1 MPSNARVAC
10 PPQCRN
16 ARRSTRAPGLET
28 KIQPS
33 TATPEIANNGR
44 KSMAGSYAEAQVPLE
59 HFLERARAL
68 PLVQFLI
75 A

>member
-1 MPSNARVAC
+1 MIK
-10 PPQCRN
+10 
-16 ARRSTRAPGLET
+16 T
-28 KIQPS
+28 KKKL
-33 TATPEIANNGR
+33 IANNGR